1 MYNNQK
7 EEGGGEGRAGGGG
20 GQFGKMLNSQN
31 SKLYHKVF

>member
-7 EEGGGEGRAGGGG
+7 EEGGEEGGG

>member
-7 EEGGGEGRAGGGG
+7 EEGGEGGGGGG

>member
-7 EEGGGEGRAGGGG
+7 EEGGEEGGGGG

>member
-7 EEGGGEGRAGGGG
+7 EEGGEEGGGG